1 MTRKIPAVIAAMV
14 FCAAVLSA
22 ETANEARV
30 KKMFSSLDYY
40 SYSVPYIKNS
50 EMYLGYE
57 KTGRAVKGVAV
68 EKADIYKKITIIIGI
83 DRSENRYSISYLNVP
98 DINKITDTDKR
109 KKLTDIVNRFKGS
122 SVEINNGKYTEVD
135 AVSGAT
141 RFVEKG
147 YETINRLINS
157 IISEMEANPDWEK
170 KKINS

>member
-40 SYSVPYIKNS
+40 SYSVPYTKNS

-68 EKADIYKKITIIIGI
+68 EKGG
-83 DRSENRYSISYLNVP
+83 YL
-98 DINKITDTDKR
+98 
-109 KKLTDIVNRFKGS
+109 
-122 SVEINNGKYTEVD
+122 
-135 AVSGAT
+135 
-141 RFVEKG
+141 
-147 YETINRLINS
+147 
-157 IISEMEANPDWEK
+157 
-170 KKINS
+170 